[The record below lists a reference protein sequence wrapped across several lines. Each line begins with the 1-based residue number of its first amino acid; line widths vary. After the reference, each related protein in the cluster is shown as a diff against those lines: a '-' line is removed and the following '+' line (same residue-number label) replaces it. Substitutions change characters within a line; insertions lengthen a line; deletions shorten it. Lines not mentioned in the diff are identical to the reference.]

1 MGQWAGLRG
10 TEGERPTQ
18 VGGRG
23 RQRGRAGRGSCAAP
37 ATPPAGEDPPN
48 HRASSKSEPLPQT
61 VRLILAGFWPDG
73 KEVGAGTR
81 RCPVTGRPQ
90 MGTLPVVSEAFCS
103 ARLPLVLLGPTP
115 LQPPQG
121 GSPASHRFRPGP
133 NSLGEG
139 GHTRSPQVPRGAVLP
154 GSRLMHTGSLLRMPF
169 EPTATGSGRQKP
181 SGSLF
186 CSHGGFWGPGLQLL
200 LRVGLPHDTGGSS
213 RTRATVV
220 YCFDLQHTRST
231 CTCVCLLGPP
241 EQGDRL

>member
-90 MGTLPVVSEAFCS
+90 MGTQAGGERGFLLCQAASCFAWSNTSAAATRRVSCFAPFQARAQLLGGGGTHEVAPSSQRRCPSRLQADAHGLPAQNAFRTHSHGEWPPEAF
-103 ARLPLVLLGPTP
+103 RKPLLFPRWLLGPRAAA
-115 LQPPQG
+115 
-121 GSPASHRFRPGP
+121 PASSRP
-133 NSLGEG
+133 
-139 GHTRSPQVPRGAVLP
+139 
-154 GSRLMHTGSLLRMPF
+154 
-169 EPTATGSGRQKP
+169 
-181 SGSLF
+181 
-186 CSHGGFWGPGLQLL
+186 
-200 LRVGLPHDTGGSS
+200 
-213 RTRATVV
+213 
-220 YCFDLQHTRST
+220 
-231 CTCVCLLGPP
+231 PP
-241 EQGDRL
+241 